1 MASWS
6 DCRIKALPLGKSFS
20 PTEEPEPHT
29 VVSDNIIDVV
39 KELKMQ
45 KDFWTFWTRTMMM
58 TIVDR
63 PKRNRDL

>member
-39 KELKMQ
+39 KELSLCQ
-45 KDFWTFWTRTMMM
+45 NTTSDKD
-58 TIVDR
+58 
-63 PKRNRDL
+63 KKL